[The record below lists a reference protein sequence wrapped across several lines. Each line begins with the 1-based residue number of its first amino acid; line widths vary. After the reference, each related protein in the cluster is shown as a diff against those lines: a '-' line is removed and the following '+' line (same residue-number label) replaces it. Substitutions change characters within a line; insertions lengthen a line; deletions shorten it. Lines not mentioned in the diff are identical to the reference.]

1 MISTGMITS
10 DLMDRAISI
19 RIIASGIT
27 ILLWMIIINTYF
39 ADIQAVT
46 TGELENQ
53 ARSIN
58 SLQLW
63 PKPENPVPT
72 QLENNTNLPIVQNFF
87 EAYGKNDLVGI
98 RQVLADDI
106 QWHTPGRHPLSGT
119 KNGINEVINFFDEL
133 GKRGFKAEV
142 MILAANDNYVVDAHR
157 GWSNVSIGDNID
169 LNWVLLYQ
177 IENNKIKRAINFA
190 GDQPLAD
197 EFFTKN
203 YGNNSVSLSP

>member
-58 SLQLW
+58 SPNFGQ
-63 PKPENPVPT
+63 
-72 QLENNTNLPIVQNFF
+72 NL
-87 EAYGKNDLVGI
+87 KT
-98 RQVLADDI
+98 R
-106 QWHTPGRHPLSGT
+106 
-119 KNGINEVINFFDEL
+119 
-133 GKRGFKAEV
+133 
-142 MILAANDNYVVDAHR
+142 
-157 GWSNVSIGDNID
+157 
-169 LNWVLLYQ
+169 YQ
-177 IENNKIKRAINFA
+177 H
-190 GDQPLAD
+190 
-197 EFFTKN
+197 
-203 YGNNSVSLSP
+203 S